1 MPRAEPL
8 TFRLTAPSGIK
19 RNGAHTVI
27 ESIIEWSIR
36 NRFLVILASLFL
48 AVAGIRAMFTM
59 PVDAIPDL
67 SENQVI
73 VFTDWMGRSP
83 QEIEDQITY
92 PLSVNLQGLAG
103 VKVVRSSSE
112 FNFSMITIIFND
124 DTDFY
129 FARQRVL
136 EKLSIAS
143 TFLPPGV
150 IPYLA
155 PDGTAVGQIFW
166 YTVEGDGKNLSELR
180 SIQDWFVR
188 YQLAS
193 VPGVAEVASVGGAP
207 REYQIDLDPN
217 KLRAYGISLGEV
229 YSAVARSNSSVGGRV
244 VHQGNAEYLIRSI
257 GWIENLDDI
266 RETVVAQRG
275 NGTPIN
281 VGMLGTVQVG
291 PAFRR
296 SVLEKDGNEVVGGVV
311 LMRYGENPLE
321 VTRRIKEKITT
332 LQSGLPAGVRIVP
345 FYDRTPLIHKA
356 IETVS
361 GTVKEE
367 LIVCTLAILLVMGH
381 LGNAFV
387 VAATLP
393 MAVLFSFLMMRL
405 LGMSSN
411 IMSLAGISISVGILI
426 DQAVVMGENAAH
438 HLTRRFG
445 RQRVTG
451 DISDTVIS
459 ACRTVGRPIFFSVL
473 ITILSFLPVFA
484 LSGRE
489 GKMFHPLAWTKTFAL
504 VGVAL
509 LSITLVPA
517 LIPIFLKGRIKS
529 EEENWLVRTMIEI
542 FKPMLAWL
550 MDRTTLVCWLFVVI
564 LGFGYVASMKLG
576 REFMP
581 DLNEGSIMDMPTTV
595 PRASIAEARRDLR
608 VRDEVL
614 RGFPEVWQV
623 VGKAGRAETPTD
635 TAPLD
640 MIETVINLRDHEVW
654 PKRKLLYDDAVA
666 QTRVV
671 LDTLVAKGLLSQP
684 ASVQERDG
692 LVIEVAMTV
701 ASRVDEVLRDL
712 AVRRLAEFR
721 QELGRDLVGE
731 AIDDLLARVEPAAV
745 ARTPTPAEREAL
757 VESPARSYGE
767 RLAVQVLPDD
777 VTQLINDVA
786 KRLIDL
792 GVLHDRPNLLAPPPS
807 LLDRATAA
815 AGDLLGFAKPTLFT
829 RMAEH
834 LNTDYTHR
842 LKVRMKSLNWE
853 LFDQAAGTANW
864 AALEELTKLG
874 RERKLIAR
882 DAAPGELAVIR
893 ATLEK
898 PFADRL
904 LLWQKT
910 KNDLVEEMS
919 TALQMPGWG
928 SSFTQPIA
936 NRIEMLATGVRLP
949 VAVKVFG
956 AKLDEIQ
963 RASQEIATVLRGI
976 RGAADVFPDQ
986 IVGKGYVEIKIDRK
1000 KSARYGI
1007 NVGDIQDVVE
1017 VAMGGKP
1024 LTMTVEGRE
1033 RYPVRVRYAR
1043 DYRDDVEALKNILVS
1058 ARGMAADTG
1067 QSGGAGSMG
1076 GGTMG
1081 GSMPTPGSLAQAPPV
1096 QIPLTAVADVR
1107 VVEGPSMIKS
1117 ENGLLR
1123 AYIQLRVRDRDEIG
1137 FIEEAQRI
1145 VAEKVKLPA
1154 GTYIEWTGTFEHQ
1167 VRANKTLR
1175 IVFPAI
1181 IAVIMLILYLT
1192 HKSWVDALLLMTSVL
1207 GALAG
1212 GAIFQWLFGFNFS
1225 VAVQVGYIACF
1236 GMAVETGVVMLVYL
1250 REAIAERGGL
1260 ERIASIAELRQA
1272 ILEGAIHRLRPKLLT
1287 EGAAILSIAP
1297 MLWASGVGAEVIRP
1311 MAAPV
1316 LGGLLIADE
1325 VIDVFLPVLFF
1336 AVQKR
1341 RWAKLHHISFWDAH
1355 SEARRTNP
1363 SPLDAR
1369 IVCLPASNEG
1379 PKAN

>member
-1 MPRAEPL
+1 M
-8 TFRLTAPSGIK
+8 
-19 RNGAHTVI
+19 I

-36 NRFLVILASLFL
+36 NRYLVIVASLVL
-48 AVAGIRAMFTM
+48 AVAGFRALMTM

-83 QEIEDQITY
+83 KEIEDQITY

-112 FNFSMITIIFND
+112 FNFSMITIIFKD
-124 DTDFY
+124 ETDYY

-143 TFLPPGV
+143 TFLPQGV
-150 IPYLA
+150 TPYLA
-155 PDGTAVGQIFW
+155 PDATAVGQIFW
-166 YTVEGDGKNLSELR
+166 YTVEGDGKDLSELR
-180 SIQDWFVR
+180 SLQDWYVR
-188 YQLAS
+188 YQLNS

-207 REYQIDLDPN
+207 REYQVDLDPM
-217 KLRAYGISLGEV
+217 KLRAYGVSLGEV

-244 VHQGNAEYLIRSI
+244 IHQGNAEYLIRSV
-257 GWIENLDDI
+257 GWIENIEDI

-275 NGTPIN
+275 GGTPIN

-296 SVLEKDGNEVVGGVV
+296 SVLEKDGKEAVGGVV

-332 LQSGLPAGVRIVP
+332 LQAGLPEGVRIVP

-356 IETVS
+356 LETVS

-367 LIVCTLAILLVMGH
+367 LIVCTIAILLVMGH
-381 LGNAFV
+381 VGNAFV
-387 VAATLP
+387 VAVTLP
-393 MAVLFSFLMMRL
+393 MAILFSFLMMRIF
-405 LGMSSN
+405 GMSSN

-438 HLTRRFG
+438 HLTRHFG
-445 RQRVTG
+445 HEPVRG
-451 DISDTVIS
+451 DTTEIVIK

-489 GKMFHPLAWTKTFAL
+489 GKMFHPLAFTKTFAL
-504 VGVAL
+504 IGVAI

-529 EEENWLVRTMIEI
+529 EDENWLVRTMIKI

-550 MDRTTLVCWLFVVI
+550 MDRTTLVCWLFVII
-564 LGFGYVASMKLG
+564 LGLGYVASTKLG

-581 DLNEGSIMDMPTTV
+581 DLDEQSLMDMPTTV
-595 PRASIAEARRDLR
+595 PRASIAEAERDLR

-623 VGKAGRAETPTD
+623 VGKAGRAETATD
-635 TAPLD
+635 AAPLD
-640 MIETVINLRDHEVW
+640 MIETVINLRDHDVW
-654 PKRKLLYDDAVA
+654 TKRKLRFEDATA

-671 LDTLVAKGLLSQP
+671 LGALEAKGIL
-684 ASVQERDG
+684 ARIAKAEDREA
-692 LVIEVAMTV
+692 LVGEAAMTV
-701 ASRVDEVLRDL
+701 ASRVDETLRDL
-712 AVRRLAEFR
+712 AARRLAEFR
-721 QELGRDLVGE
+721 PVLGRALVGDTLD
-731 AIDDLLARVEPAAV
+731 ALLGRVATGAV
-745 ARTPTPAEREAL
+745 ARKLTPAEREAL
-757 VESPARSYGE
+757 VESLAKPHGD
-767 RLAVQVLPDD
+767 RLAVQVLSDD
-777 VTQLINDVA
+777 VTVLVNLLARRLVA
-786 KRLIDL
+786 L
-792 GVLHDRPNLLAPPPS
+792 GVLRERPDLLAPPLGFVEQVTS
-807 LLDRATAA
+807 GT
-815 AGDLLGFAKPTLFT
+815 GDLLGFAKQTLFT
-829 RMAEH
+829 RITEH
-834 LNTDYTHR
+834 VEVEHTRRIKDR
-842 LKVRMKSLNWE
+842 VKSLNWE
-853 LFDQAAGTANW
+853 LFDRAVVAANW
-864 AALEELTKLG
+864 SAMEELTKLA
-874 RERKLIAR
+874 RDRKLTPRDPTTGEFMELRAR
-882 DAAPGELAVIR
+882 LD
-893 ATLEK
+893 K
-898 PFADRL
+898 PFAEGL
-904 LLWQKT
+904 LLWKKSKT
-910 KNDLVEEMS
+910 DLIEEMS

-928 SSFTQPIA
+928 NSFTQPIA
-936 NRIEMLATGVRLP
+936 NRIEMLSTGVRLP

-956 AKLDEIQ
+956 SKLEDIQ
-963 RASQEIATVLRGI
+963 RVSQEIASVLRGV

-986 IVGKGYVEIKIDRK
+986 ITGKGYVEIKIDRRK
-1000 KSARYGI
+1000 AARYGI
-1007 NVGDIQDVVE
+1007 NVGDVQDVVE
-1017 VAMGGKP
+1017 VAMGGRP

-1058 ARGMAADTG
+1058 ARGMSADSG
-1067 QSGGAGSMG
+1067 QSAGMG
-1076 GGTMG
+1076 GGGMG
-1081 GSMPTPGSLAQAPPV
+1081 APAAAPAQAAPL
-1096 QIPLTAVADVR
+1096 QIPLAAVADVR

-1123 AYIQLRVRDRDEIG
+1123 SYVQLRVRDRDEVG
-1137 FIEEAQRI
+1137 FIEEAQRV
-1145 VAEKVKLPA
+1145 VAEKVLKGLPP
-1154 GTYIEWTGTFEHQ
+1154 GMYLEWTGTFEHQ
-1167 VRANKTLR
+1167 VRAQRTLR
-1175 IVFPAI
+1175 IVFPAV
-1181 IAVIMLILYLT
+1181 IAVIALILYLT
-1192 HKSWVDALLLMTSVL
+1192 HKSWIDAMLMMTSVL

-1250 REAIAERGGL
+1250 HEAIADRGGL
-1260 ERIASIAELRQA
+1260 ERIGSIAELRQA

-1287 EGAAILSIAP
+1287 EGAAIISIAP
-1297 MLWASGVGAEVIRP
+1297 MLWATGVGSEVIRP

-1325 VIDVFLPVLFF
+1325 VIDVFLPVLYF
-1336 AVQKR
+1336 AVQKWQWR
-1341 RWAKLHHISFWDAH
+1341 KLH
-1355 SEARRTNP
+1355 R
-1363 SPLDAR
+1363 L
-1369 IVCLPASNEG
+1369 G
-1379 PKAN
+1379 PTELVLRPGRERPVEVPVG

>member
-1 MPRAEPL
+1 M
-8 TFRLTAPSGIK
+8 
-19 RNGAHTVI
+19 I

-36 NRFLVILASLFL
+36 NRFVVILASLVL
-48 AVAGIRAMFTM
+48 GVAGFRALMTM

-124 DTDFY
+124 ATDYY
-129 FARQRVL
+129 FARERVL

-143 TFLPPGV
+143 TFLPQGV

-155 PDGTAVGQIFW
+155 PDATAVGQIFW
-166 YTVEGDGKNLSELR
+166 YTVEGGDKDLSELR
-180 SIQDWFVR
+180 SIQDWYVR
-188 YQLAS
+188 YQLNS

-244 VHQGNAEYLIRSI
+244 IHQGNAEYLIRSV
-257 GWIENLDDI
+257 GWIENIDDI

-275 NGTPIN
+275 NGTPID
-281 VGMLGTVQVG
+281 VGMLGTVQIG

-296 SVLEKDGNEVVGGVV
+296 SVLEKDGKEAVGGVV

-332 LQSGLPAGVRIVP
+332 LQAGLPSGVRIVP

-356 IETVS
+356 LETVS

-367 LIVCTLAILLVMGH
+367 LIVCTIAILLVMGH
-381 LGNAFV
+381 VGNAFV
-387 VAATLP
+387 VAVTLP
-393 MAVLFSFLMMRL
+393 MAILFSFLMMRIF
-405 LGMSSN
+405 GMSSN

-438 HLTRRFG
+438 HLTRHFG
-445 RQRVTG
+445 HERVTG
-451 DISDTVIS
+451 DTTEIVIK

-489 GKMFHPLAWTKTFAL
+489 GKMFHPLAFTKTFAL
-504 VGVAL
+504 IGVAI

-529 EEENWLVRTMIEI
+529 EDENWLVRTMIEI

-550 MDRTTLVCWLFVVI
+550 MDRTTLVCWLFVII
-564 LGFGYVASMKLG
+564 LGLGYVASTKLG

-581 DLNEGSIMDMPTTV
+581 DLDEQSIMDMPTTT
-595 PRASIAEARRDLR
+595 PRASIAEAERDLR

-635 TAPLD
+635 AAPLD
-640 MIETVINLRDHEVW
+640 MIETVVNLRDHEVW
-654 PKRKLLYDDAVA
+654 PKRKLKFVDAVA

-671 LDTLVAKGLLSQP
+671 YRAMVGKGILSP
-684 ASVQERDG
+684 LASAEDQTAFVD
-692 LVIEVAMTV
+692 EVAMTV
-701 ASRVDEVLRDL
+701 GSSVDATLRDL
-712 AVRRLAEFR
+712 ATRRIAEF
-721 QELGRDLVGE
+721 QPELGRALVGE
-731 AIDDLLARVEPAAV
+731 AIDALLGRVDPAAV
-745 ARTPTPAEREAL
+745 ARRPTPAERETL
-757 VESPARSYGE
+757 VGSLSLTYGD
-767 RLAVQVLPDD
+767 RLAVQVLADD
-777 VTQLINDVA
+777 VTGLVNEA
-786 KRLIDL
+786 SKRLIDL
-792 GVLHDRPNLLAPPPS
+792 KVLRDPPDLLSPS
-807 LLDRATAA
+807 GTRWEQAVESV
-815 AGDLLGFAKPTLFT
+815 GDVLGFARATLFT
-829 RMAEH
+829 RITAR
-834 LNTDYTHR
+834 LDANRTHR
-842 LKVRMKSLNWE
+842 LKERIKSLNWQ
-853 LFDQAAGTANW
+853 LFDRAVGATNW
-864 AALEELTKLG
+864 AALQEVMKMG
-874 RERKLIAR
+874 HDRKQVAREP
-882 DAAPGELAVIR
+882 APNELADLR
-893 ATLEK
+893 AALDK
-898 PFADRL
+898 PFADTL
-904 LLWQKT
+904 LLWKKT
-910 KNDLVEEMS
+910 KTDLIEEMS
-919 TALQMPGWG
+919 TALDMPGWG
-928 SSFTQPIA
+928 NSFTQPIA
-936 NRIEMLATGVRLP
+936 NRIEMLSTGVRLP

-956 AKLDEIQ
+956 SNLEDIQ
-963 RASQEIATVLRGI
+963 RVSQEVAAALRGVP
-976 RGAADVFPDQ
+976 GAADVFADQ
-986 IVGKGYVEIKIDRK
+986 VVGKGYVEIKIDRK
-1000 KSARYGI
+1000 KAARYGI
-1007 NVGDIQDVVE
+1007 NIGDIQDVVE
-1017 VAMGGKP
+1017 VAMGGRP

-1043 DYRDDVEALKNILVS
+1043 DYRDDVEALKGILVT
-1058 ARGMAADTG
+1058 ARGTAA
-1067 QSGGAGSMG
+1067 GASMG
-1076 GGTMG
+1076 GMG
-1081 GSMPTPGSLAQAPPV
+1081 GGGMGAAAPLPTQAAPL
-1096 QIPLTAVADVR
+1096 QIPLAALADIR

-1123 AYIQLRVRDRDEIG
+1123 SYIQCRVRDRDEVG
-1137 FIEEAQRI
+1137 FVEEAQRV
-1145 VAEKVKLPA
+1145 VAGKVQKTMPA
-1154 GTYIEWTGTFEHQ
+1154 GMYLEWTGTFEHQ
-1167 VRANKTLR
+1167 VRANRTLR
-1175 IVFPAI
+1175 IIFPAV
-1181 IAVIMLILYLT
+1181 IALIALILYLT
-1192 HKSWVDALLLMTSVL
+1192 HKSWIDALLMMTSVL

-1250 REAIAERGGL
+1250 HEAIEERGGL
-1260 ERIASIAELRQA
+1260 ARIGSIAELRQA

-1287 EGAAILSIAP
+1287 EGAAIISIAP

-1325 VIDVFLPVLFF
+1325 VIDVFLPVLYF

-1341 RWAKLHHISFWDAH
+1341 EWAKLHRVSLWNGIVSVGQPH
-1355 SEARRTNP
+1355 RPPTPRTMP
-1363 SPLDAR
+1363 SPDSPLE
-1369 IVCLPASNEG
+1369 SG
-1379 PKAN
+1379 MS

>member
-1 MPRAEPL
+1 M
-8 TFRLTAPSGIK
+8 
-19 RNGAHTVI
+19 I

-36 NRFLVILASLFL
+36 NRFLVILASLVL
-48 AVAGIRAMFTM
+48 GVAGFRALMTM

-83 QEIEDQITY
+83 REIEDQITY

-124 DTDFY
+124 DTDYY

-143 TFLPPGV
+143 TFLPQGV

-155 PDGTAVGQIFW
+155 PDATAVGQIFW
-166 YTVEGDGKNLSELR
+166 YTVEGEGKDLSELR
-180 SIQDWFVR
+180 SIQDWYVR
-188 YQLAS
+188 YQLNS

-207 REYQIDLDPN
+207 KEYQIDLDPN

-244 VHQGNAEYLIRSI
+244 IHQGNAEYLIRSV
-257 GWIENLDDI
+257 GWIENIDDI
-266 RETVVAQRG
+266 RETVVAQRK

-281 VGMLGTVQVG
+281 VGMLGTVQIG

-296 SVLEKDGNEVVGGVV
+296 SVLEKDGKEAVGGVV

-321 VTRRIKEKITT
+321 VTKRIKTKIST
-332 LQSGLPAGVRIVP
+332 LQAGLPSGVRIVP

-356 IETVS
+356 LETVS

-367 LIVCTLAILLVMGH
+367 LIVCTIAILIVMGH
-381 LGNAFV
+381 IGNAFV
-387 VAATLP
+387 VAVTLP
-393 MAVLFSFLMMRL
+393 MAILFSFLMMRL
-405 LGMSSN
+405 FGMSSN

-438 HLTRRFG
+438 HLTRHFG
-445 RQRVTG
+445 HERVTG
-451 DISDTVIS
+451 DTTEIVIK

-489 GKMFHPLAWTKTFAL
+489 GKMFHPLAFTKTFAL
-504 VGVAL
+504 IGVAL

-529 EEENWLVRTMIEI
+529 EDENWLVRTMIKI

-550 MDRTTLVCWLFVVI
+550 MDRTTLVCWLFVII
-564 LGFGYVASMKLG
+564 LGFGYVASTKLG

-581 DLNEGSIMDMPTTV
+581 DLDEQTLMDMPTTV
-595 PRASIAEARRDLR
+595 PRASIAEVSRDIR

-623 VGKAGRAETPTD
+623 VGKAGRAETATD
-635 TAPLD
+635 PSPLD
-640 MIETVINLRDHEVW
+640 MVETIINLRDHELW
-654 PKRKLLYDDAVA
+654 AKRKLRFEDATA

-671 LDTLVAKGLLSQP
+671 YDALVAHGLLRSDMSKQDRDSLVSE
-684 ASVQERDG
+684 SVMD
-692 LVIEVAMTV
+692 VAGQ
-701 ASRVDEVLRDL
+701 VDEVLRNL
-712 AVRRLAEFR
+712 ANQRLREN
-721 QELGRDLVGE
+721 EPVLGKTLVGE
-731 AIDDLLARVEPAAV
+731 AIDSLLIRVVPSAV
-745 ARTPTPAEREAL
+745 LRKIASNERTELIQSLSVT
-757 VESPARSYGE
+757 YGG
-767 RLAVQVLPDD
+767 RFAVQVLADD
-777 VTQLINDVA
+777 VNALINDA
-786 KRLIDL
+786 SKRLVEM
-792 GVLHDRPNLLAPPPS
+792 GVLSNLADLLAPPPS
-807 LLDRATAA
+807 YAERMTEAI
-815 AGDLLGFAKPTLFT
+815 GDVLGFARATLFT
-829 RMAEH
+829 RIAEYLEAEH
-834 LNTDYTHR
+834 TR
-842 LKVRMKSLNWE
+842 LLHEHVKSLNWE
-853 LFDQAAGTANW
+853 LFDRAVLAANW
-864 AALEELTKLG
+864 AATEELMKRGQAHKLVA
-874 RERKLIAR
+874 REPK
-882 DAAPGELAVIR
+882 PGELKQLSG
-893 ATLEK
+893 TLEK
-898 PFADRL
+898 PFADTL
-904 LLWQKT
+904 LLWK
-910 KNDLVEEMS
+910 KSKSDLVEEMS

-928 SSFTQPIA
+928 NSFTQPIA
-936 NRIEMLATGVRLP
+936 NRIEMLSTGVRLP

-956 AKLDEIQ
+956 SNLEDIQ
-963 RASQEIATVLRGI
+963 RVSQDVAKVLRGI

-986 IVGKGYVEIKIDRK
+986 ITGKSYIEIKINRK
-1000 KSARYGI
+1000 QAARYGI
-1007 NVGDIQDVVE
+1007 NIGDIQDVVE
-1017 VAMGGKP
+1017 VAMGGRP

-1043 DYRDDVEALKNILVS
+1043 DYRDNIDALRGILVT
-1058 ARGMAADTG
+1058 ARGSTDAG
-1067 QSGGAGSMG
+1067 QGGGMGGMG
-1076 GGTMG
+1076 GGPNTPATSAGMG
-1081 GSMPTPGSLAQAPPV
+1081 NAPAPL
-1096 QIPLTAVADVR
+1096 QIPLDALADIK

-1123 AYIQLRVRDRDEIG
+1123 SYIQLRVRDRDEVG
-1137 FIEEAQRI
+1137 FIEEAQR
-1145 VAEKVKLPA
+1145 VVNEKVLHALPP
-1154 GTYIEWTGTFEHQ
+1154 GMYLEWTGTFEHQ
-1167 VRANKTLR
+1167 VRAQKTLR
-1175 IVFPAI
+1175 IVFPAV
-1181 IAVIMLILYLT
+1181 IAVIALILYLT
-1192 HKSWVDALLLMTSVL
+1192 HKSWIDALLMMTSVL

-1250 REAIAERGGL
+1250 HEAISERGGL
-1260 ERIASIAELRQA
+1260 ERIGSIDELRTA

-1287 EGAAILSIAP
+1287 EGAAIISIAP
-1297 MLWASGVGAEVIRP
+1297 MLWATGVGAEVIRP

-1325 VIDVFLPVLFF
+1325 VIDIFLPVLYF
-1336 AVQKR
+1336 AIKKYQWRELHR
-1341 RWAKLHHISFWDAH
+1341 RGAIDNA
-1355 SEARRTNP
+1355 ARF
-1363 SPLDAR
+1363 
-1369 IVCLPASNEG
+1369 
-1379 PKAN
+1379 

>member
-1 MPRAEPL
+1 M
-8 TFRLTAPSGIK
+8 
-19 RNGAHTVI
+19 I

-36 NRFLVILASLFL
+36 NRFLVILASLL
-48 AVAGIRAMFTM
+48 LGIAGVRAMVTM

-73 VFTDWMGRSP
+73 VFADWMGRSP
-83 QEIEDQITY
+83 QEIEDQVTY
-92 PLSVNLQGLAG
+92 PLSSRLQGLAG
-103 VKVVRSSSE
+103 VKVIRSSSE
-112 FNFSMITIIFND
+112 FNFSMITIIFED
-124 DTDFY
+124 SIDYY

-136 EKLSIAS
+136 EKLTTIA
-143 TFLPPGV
+143 PEMPQGV
-150 IPYLA
+150 VPYMA
-155 PDGTAVGQIFW
+155 ADATAVGQIFW
-166 YTVEGDGKNLSELR
+166 YTVEGAGQSLDELR
-180 SIQDWFVR
+180 SVQDWFIR
-188 YQLAS
+188 YQLNS

-207 REYQIDLDPN
+207 REYQVDLDPN

-229 YSAVARSNSSVGGRV
+229 DSAVARSNSTVGGRV
-244 VHQGNAEYLIRSI
+244 IHQGNAEYLIRSV

-266 RETVVAQRG
+266 RETVVAQRK
-275 NGTPIN
+275 NGTPIT
-281 VGMLGTVQVG
+281 VGDLGVVQIG

-296 SVLEKDGNEVVGGVV
+296 GVLEKDGKEVVGGVV

-332 LQSGLPAGVRIVP
+332 LQAGLPAGVRIVP

-356 IETVS
+356 IETVT

-367 LIVCTLAILLVMGH
+367 LIVCTVAILLVMGH
-381 LGNAFV
+381 IGNAFV
-387 VAATLP
+387 VAVTLP
-393 MAVLFSFLMMRL
+393 MAILFSFLMMRVFGL
-405 LGMSSN
+405 SSN

-426 DQAVVMGENAAH
+426 DQAVVMGENTAH
-438 HLTRRFG
+438 HLSRRFG
-445 RQRVTG
+445 RERVRG
-451 DISDTVIS
+451 DTTEIVVP

-542 FKPMLAWL
+542 FQPMLAWL

-564 LGFGYVASMKLG
+564 LGFGWVASTKLG

-595 PRASIAEARRDLR
+595 PRASIAEAAADLR

-635 TAPLD
+635 PSPLD

-654 PKRKLLYDDAVA
+654 PKRKLQFEDVLAETKVALEALVSRGFLY
-666 QTRVV
+666 RPP
-671 LDTLVAKGLLSQP
+671 P
-684 ASVQERDG
+684 ADEEA
-692 LVIEVAMTV
+692 LINEAAMNV

-712 AVRRLAEFR
+712 AARRLAEFR
-721 QELGRDLVGE
+721 PELGRALVGE
-731 AIDDLLARVEPAAV
+731 AVDALLERVEPAVV
-745 ARTPTPAEREAL
+745 ARKLSPSQREAL
-757 VESPARSYGE
+757 VESLSKTYGD

-777 VTQLINDVA
+777 VTSLVHEARKQ
-786 KRLIDL
+786 LIDL
-792 GVLHDRPNLLAPPPS
+792 GVLR
-807 LLDRATAA
+807 DRADWLTTVPSHGEWAA
-815 AGDLLGFAKPTLFT
+815 EVLGLARPTLFGRIT
-829 RMAEH
+829 EQLAIAHE
-834 LNTDYTHR
+834 HR
-842 LKVRMKSLNWE
+842 LTERVKSLNWE
-853 LFDQAAGTANW
+853 IFDRAVGATNW
-864 AALEELTKLG
+864 SALEELMRLG
-874 RERKLIAR
+874 RDRKSAAR
-882 DAAPGELAVIR
+882 DATAEQLQALR
-893 ATLEK
+893 AALDK

-910 KNDLVEEMS
+910 KQDLVEEMG

-928 SSFTQPIA
+928 NSFTQPIA
-936 NRIEMLATGVRLP
+936 NRIEMLSTGVRLP

-956 AKLDEIQ
+956 SRLDEIQ
-963 RASQEIATVLRGI
+963 RVSQEIASVLRTV

-986 IVGKGYVEIKIDRK
+986 ITGKGYVEIQIDRK
-1000 KSARYGI
+1000 KAARYGI
-1007 NVGDIQDVVE
+1007 NVGDLQDVVE
-1017 VAMGGKP
+1017 TAMGGQP
-1024 LTMTVEGRE
+1024 LTQTVEGRE
-1033 RYPVRVRYAR
+1033 RYPVRIRYAR

-1058 ARGMAADTG
+1058 ARGTGADAESTSG
-1067 QSGGAGSMG
+1067 LGGAMVPSAPA
-1076 GGTMG
+1076 GGTTAQG
-1081 GSMPTPGSLAQAPPV
+1081 QPLQVPLA
-1096 QIPLTAVADVR
+1096 AVADVR

-1123 AYIQLRVRDRDEIG
+1123 AYIQCRVRDRDEVG
-1137 FIEEAQRI
+1137 FIEEARR
-1145 VAEKVKLPA
+1145 VVSEKVKLPA
-1154 GTYIEWTGTFEHQ
+1154 GMYVEWSGTFEHQ
-1167 VRANKTLR
+1167 VRAQKTLR
-1175 IVFPAI
+1175 IVFPAV
-1181 IAVIMLILYLT
+1181 IAVIALILYLT
-1192 HKSWVDALLLMTSVL
+1192 HKSWIDALLMMTSVL

-1287 EGAAILSIAP
+1287 EGAAIISIAP
-1297 MLWASGVGAEVIRP
+1297 MLWATGVGAEVIRP

-1325 VIDVFLPVLFF
+1325 VIDVFLPVLYF
-1336 AVQKR
+1336 AIQKR
-1341 RWAKLHHISFWDAH
+1341 RWAKVHHLGFWDRLLGA
-1355 SEARRTNP
+1355 ARRPHQGIPIPRNL
-1363 SPLDAR
+1363 SPAGTDDRL
-1369 IVCLPASNEG
+1369 EG
-1379 PKAN
+1379 D